1 MDTYAFII
9 AIVAIVMG
17 AGIIRSMLA
26 KGKGGTKHLDARIQE
41 LGLEEKIAQLDDLEE
56 RITVLERIATSKNS
70 GLADKIDDL

>member
-1 MDTYAFII
+1 MDVFEFVI

-17 AGIIRSMLA
+17 TGIIRSILA
-26 KGKGGTKHLDARIQE
+26 KRKGSTKHLDARIQE

-70 GLADKIDDL
+70 DLADKIEDL